1 MRRSRRNRGRKCLV
15 YRGNQANR
23 QVYQGL
29 EEVISAIVTAKKVAQ
44 RMRSNGKIKRGW
56 RGLRDKK
63 QLQPQAS
70 EPRTETEVQKVSIRF
85 LEFL

>member
-1 MRRSRRNRGRKCLV
+1 MRRSRRNRGRKCSV

-29 EEVISAIVTAKKVAQ
+29 EEVISVIVTAKKVDQ
-44 RMRSNGKIKRGW
+44 RMRSNDKIKRGW

-63 QLQPQAS
+63 QLPLQGS
-70 EPRTETEVQKVSIRF
+70 EPRSETEVRK
-85 LEFL
+85 